1 MDSELHY
8 LTYDAEEMWEAMQM
22 AYVDAGGDIL
32 YPGDEKEMLLRGVQS
47 ILMLSFAGI
56 DNALRMDTLRYAVR
70 EYLDIY
76 GEKRNCYRIRATA
89 ATAKAAIVFRATGET
104 KTISAGTLVTADGQ
118 VLYRT
123 AEDITVTGLAETIEA
138 NITCTQT
145 GAVGNGLVSGAEM
158 QFLMPEDAA
167 ESIVCS
173 ESASGGQNEEDDETY
188 RERIRTYGLSAVTT
202 GPKEQY
208 RSTAMEVSSEIIDA
222 NPVNGGGGIV
232 NVYLLPAS
240 DTGTEALIAA
250 VTAALTPNDE
260 RPLTDSVV
268 VQLATKKEYTLNV
281 QYVTDGLANASAN
294 ISAAVAEYQEWQ
306 DRTIGRAFNPDRLK
320 ALLYRAGCSLV
331 VFGSG
336 SEFDGGAAEYTEIA
350 ENEYCKGTITLAVM
364 ST

>member
-89 ATAKAAIVFRATGET
+89 ATAKAAIVFRATGEA

-123 AEDITVTGLAETIEA
+123 AEDIAVTGLAETIEA
-138 NITCTQT
+138 EIVCTQT
-145 GAVGNGLVSGAEM
+145 GAAGNGLAAGTEM

-167 ESIVCS
+167 ESIACS

-202 GPKEQY
+202 GTKEQY
-208 RSTAMEVSSEIIDA
+208 RSAAMSVSSEVVDA
-222 NPVNGGGGIV
+222 APVNAGDCTV

-240 DTGTEALIAA
+240 ETGTEALIDA
-250 VTAALTPNDE
+250 VEEALSPTDV
-260 RPLTDSVV
+260 RPLTDNVV
-268 VQLATKKEYTLNV
+268 VLLATKKTYTLNV
-281 QYVTDGLANASAN
+281 QYTAEGVAN
-294 ISAAVAEYQEWQ
+294 INAAVASAVEAYQEWQ
-306 DRTIGRAFNPDRLK
+306 DRAIGRHFNPDRLK
-320 ALLYRAGCSLV
+320 ALMYQAGCSLV

-336 SEFDGGAAEYTEIA
+336 SAFDGGAAVYTEIE
-350 ENEYCKGTITLAVM
+350 ENEYCKGTITTVVSA
-364 ST
+364 